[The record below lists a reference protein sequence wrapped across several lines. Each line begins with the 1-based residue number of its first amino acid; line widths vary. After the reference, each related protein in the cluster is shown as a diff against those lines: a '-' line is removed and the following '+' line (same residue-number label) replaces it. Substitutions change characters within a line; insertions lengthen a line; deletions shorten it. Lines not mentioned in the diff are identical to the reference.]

1 MPKLPDTLGAL
12 NIPRASN
19 GIARVDTSSAIG
31 IREQGF
37 QSALQGIA
45 GGVQQVQTANDT
57 SELANAQSQFL
68 QAKVAADNGYN
79 DDKDWQ
85 TIPTRYGAQVDKA
98 RNDSAQMI
106 SNPTARN
113 QFLRDS
119 ALETQRGSI
128 QIGQLAKSKEGDQGR
143 ANLIV
148 GLNNNINTAS
158 VTSDTNTRAGLLSAM
173 GAQIDS
179 AVGKGY
185 LDQEGGAKLKIDYGN
200 QYIAQRQNQLM
211 TTLNGQLN
219 TIVANTDANPD
230 INAAIKSIDQASAQ
244 YAGSLPADKLTEVTL
259 KAKNLAFE
267 TMLKSDNISAA
278 KAFQTVHGQLPLN
291 TVPPQA
297 QPTQQLMDRI
307 TSVGEYGK
315 TGARNAASGALGRYQ
330 VLPSTAREVAAQI
343 GVPYD
348 PIKLQYDD
356 AYGRQIATAYMGNML
371 TKFNGN
377 VTLATAAYNGGPAR
391 VDDWI
396 RQYGDPR
403 TGNIS
408 DAQFTAYIPFDET
421 RAYVGRVVGGMAV
434 PNQQISDPIL
444 KSAVA
449 QYPRLAKYAQNTVV
463 VQKQN
468 PAGDDR
474 MLESYPPWESENPNP
489 GKQTTELYT
498 GGTDAEKG
506 TLVAGDMLHY
516 IGGIDPRTGKPVD
529 AQFHAFKDQLIKS
542 LTPDQLKGERAYYNQ
557 TKDSY
562 GGSTRTFDQWM
573 EGSRADELMMGYL
586 TPDKSDSFKH
596 YYSPQQK
603 QILDQAKSYLQ
614 QADQQ
619 QSDTATNITQIGG
632 NPADM
637 PRYNAIIDAKRN
649 REDSQNEAQWN
660 ATKRKLSGQ
669 WDSHIAS
676 LQSTGKGT
684 LTLSDY
690 QQSLSPDDYAEL
702 EQQQNQALQING
714 AVQPIVVGTP
724 QEAADAIDK
733 LRPVGGDPDFASKQ
747 KAYETATTLRDQRI
761 EGLQK
766 DPAAYVLQNDPSAA
780 DAAAEID
787 NLDMNDPEQATQ
799 AKVDLDIVRS
809 SQRRLGV
816 PDDQIKPLTEARA
829 SAIGMQLMTAEPAK
843 VTALLDQYSSTYGAD
858 GTKQILA
865 AKGVA
870 PGMRYIA
877 MMGNPADA
885 VLRQRAVMAAQMPH
899 DDLVNGM
906 KLKSITEDQVRKAVD
921 AVVPQALANRPGWA
935 SYETGMTNTAM
946 SLIGQG
952 MSQDQAIDA
961 VYAPWK
967 RQYNTTDSL
976 SVPTTYDIDKVTS
989 GLDGAV
995 QNLSKFDIDP
1005 KGGGV
1010 TGVSYNWTVEQ
1021 TQQSLKLD
1029 HVWATTPD
1037 ETGAILTYGNH
1048 GDGLPGAPVMLKNG
1062 QRLIVKFADAEAG
1075 SFGRV
1080 VRGHPRAGGPLPPI
1094 APAPVIA
1101 PTAPVTKP
1109 AMPSVPVAPTAPRA
1123 PRAPRAPV
1131 APTVQ

>member
-1 MPKLPDTLGAL
+1 MPTLPSTLGAL

-19 GIARVDTSSAIG
+19 GIARVDTASAVG
-31 IREQGF
+31 IREQGI
-37 QSALQGIA
+37 QSALQGA
-45 GGVQQVQTANDT
+45 ASGFQQVQNAND
-57 SELANAQSQFL
+57 SSDLANAQSQFL

-79 DDKDWQ
+79 DDNDWQ
-85 TIPTRYGAQVDKA
+85 SMPARYGAQVDKA

-106 SNPTARN
+106 SNPTVRN

-119 ALETQRGSI
+119 ALETQRGTI
-128 QIGQLAKSKEGDQGR
+128 QIGQLAKSKESDQGR

-158 VTSDTNTRAGLLSAM
+158 MTSDTNTRAGLLNAM
-173 GAQIDS
+173 GGQIDS

-185 LDQEGGAKLKIDYGN
+185 LDQEAGAKLKIDYGN

-244 YAGSLPADKLTEVTL
+244 YVGSLPSDQLAQTTL

-267 TMLKSDNISAA
+267 TMLKSDNISAS
-278 KAFQTVHGQLPLN
+278 KAFQTVHGQQPIN
-291 TVPPQA
+291 TVPSQA

-343 GVPYD
+343 DVPYD
-348 PIKLQYDD
+348 PIKLQYNDD
-356 AYGRQIATAYMGNML
+356 YGRQIATAYMGNML
-371 TKFNGN
+371 TKYNGN

-408 DAQFTAYIPFDET
+408 DAQFTASIPFDET

-434 PNQQISDPIL
+434 PS
-444 KSAVA
+444 
-449 QYPRLAKYAQNTVV
+449 
-463 VQKQN
+463 QN
-468 PAGDDR
+468 PA
-474 MLESYPPWESENPNP
+474 
-489 GKQTTELYT
+489 QTQ
-498 GGTDAEKG
+498 D
-506 TLVAGDMLHY
+506 
-516 IGGIDPRTGKPVD
+516 
-529 AQFHAFKDQLIKS
+529 
-542 LTPDQLKGERAYYNQ
+542 
-557 TKDSY
+557 
-562 GGSTRTFDQWM
+562 
-573 EGSRADELMMGYL
+573 
-586 TPDKSDSFKH
+586 
-596 YYSPQQK
+596 
-603 QILDQAKSYLQ
+603 
-614 QADQQ
+614 
-619 QSDTATNITQIGG
+619 ITQIGA

-660 ATKRKLSGQ
+660 ANKRELDEK

-684 LTLSDY
+684 LTLSDFA
-690 QQSLSPDDYAEL
+690 QSVSPDVMSEL
-702 EQQQNQALQING
+702 ERQQNQALQING

-724 QEAADAIDK
+724 QEASAAIDK

-829 SAIGMQLMTAEPAK
+829 SAIGMELMTAEPAK

-858 GTKQILA
+858 GAKQILA

-877 MMGNPADA
+877 MMGNPGDA

-906 KLKSITEDQVRKAVD
+906 KSKAITEDQVRQAVD
-921 AVVPQALANRPGWA
+921 KVVPQALANRPGWA

-952 MSQDQAIDA
+952 MSQDQAVDA

-967 RQYNTTDSL
+967 RQYNTTGSL
-976 SVPTTYDIDKVTS
+976 SVPATYDIDKVTS

-1005 KGGGV
+1005 KGGGP
-1010 TGVSYNWTVEQ
+1010 TGVSANWTVEQ

-1048 GDGLPGAPVMLKNG
+1048 GDGLPGSPVMLKNG

-1080 VRGHPRAGGPLPPI
+1080 LPGHPRGGGPLPPI
-1094 APAPVIA
+1094 APEPVVA
-1101 PTAPVTKP
+1101 PTAPVSK
-1109 AMPSVPVAPTAPRA
+1109 PSVPTAPTAPMAPVAPTAPVAPRA
-1123 PRAPRAPV
+1123 PRAPKAPI